1 MKTSYFK
8 SVVVTALLASGLAS
22 AFAAGTAEDAA
33 LAVTVKSAVV
43 QSLGDQ
49 ARDLAV
55 TVDHGVVTLT
65 GWAQEPR
72 YEAQARAVASRVP
85 GVTQAYSTVHTW
97 SSGSD
102 H

>member
-1 MKTSYFK
+1 MKTSNLK
-8 SVVVTALLASGLAS
+8 SVVVAALLAGGLAS
-22 AFAAGTAEDAA
+22 AFAASTPADVA
-33 LAVTVKSAVV
+33 LATSVKSAVV

-49 ARDLAV
+49 ASDMSV
-55 TVDHGVVTLT
+55 NVDNGVVTLT

-72 YEAQARAVASRVP
+72 FEAQARAVASRVP